1 VESLFRVDL
10 LSACLGIII
19 VTDLTLLG
27 SERQMQ
33 RIRILALQGG
43 ILGLLPLFAHNVGG
57 LSAHVIGIS
66 LVFFL
71 VKGFLLP
78 YLLSRTL
85 KSLPHMLPTKRY
97 LSFTASVFA
106 GLAGFALSLWLNNR
120 LGLSAN
126 PLFSDI
132 FPVAFTTIITGLILI
147 VTRIRAL
154 TQVYGYLTMENGIY
168 LLGVPMAQVDSV
180 WLELT
185 ILLDILVGVFVMGV
199 AIHHLH
205 SEFSSINVDRLSAL
219 KD

>member
-1 VESLFRVDL
+1 VDSLFNVDI
-10 LSACLGIII
+10 LSACLGLIII
-19 VTDLTLLG
+19 TDLCLLA

-33 RIRILALQGG
+33 RIRLLALQGG
-43 ILGLLPLFAHNVGG
+43 ILGLLPLFAHNHGG
-57 LSAHVIGIS
+57 LTVHITLIS

-78 YLLSRTL
+78 YLLTRTH
-85 KSLPHMLPTKRY
+85 KSIPHMLPSKPY
-97 LSFTASVFA
+97 LGCTASVFA

-120 LGLSAN
+120 LGISAN
-126 PLFSDI
+126 PLFSAI
-132 FPVAFTTIITGLILI
+132 FPVAFTTIITGIILI
-147 VTRIRAL
+147 VTRKKAL
-154 TQVYGYLTMENGIY
+154 TQVFGYLAMENGIY

-205 SEFSSINVDRLSAL
+205 AEFSSISVDKLSTL